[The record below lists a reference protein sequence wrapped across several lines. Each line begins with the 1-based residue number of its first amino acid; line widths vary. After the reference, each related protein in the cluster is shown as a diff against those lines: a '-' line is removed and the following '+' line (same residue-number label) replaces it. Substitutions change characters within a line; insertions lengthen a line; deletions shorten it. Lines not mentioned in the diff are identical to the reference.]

1 MNKLITK
8 SLIASMPRWVKC
20 LTVDSNGK
28 LWGHEASK
36 ADLECNK
43 VRHYCVDMSK
53 REQCF
58 GQGFDR
64 RDWQHRVFAVAHK

>member
-28 LWGHEASK
+28 LWGHGLARQIWSATK
-36 ADLECNK
+36 
-43 VRHYCVDMSK
+43 
-53 REQCF
+53 
-58 GQGFDR
+58 
-64 RDWQHRVFAVAHK
+64 FAIIALI